1 MSQPAPREIESEE
14 KRGGRLDL
22 RKAYKVY
29 KMDGVEVRALQKVTF
44 HVAPGEYVA
53 IMGPSGSGKSTMMNL
68 AGCLDRPTSGSVLI
82 DGENTRRMK
91 ERELAEMRNRCI
103 GFVFQSFNLLS
114 RTTALANVEVPLLYG
129 GVARPER
136 HRRAREALE
145 SVGLSHRT
153 EHRPSQLSGGEQ
165 QRVAIA
171 RALVH
176 HPRIILA
183 DEPTGNLDSR
193 SGGEVLRILD
203 GLWKKGMTL
212 LLVTHDRAI
221 AEHARR
227 IIHLQDGQIVNEEG
241 GR

>member
-1 MSQPAPREIESEE
+1 MKQRELGGVEAEE
-14 KRGGRLDL
+14 KRGGGLDL
-22 RKAYKVY
+22 RNVYRAY
-29 KMDGVEVRALQKVTF
+29 KMDGVEVNALQEVTL
-44 HVAPGEYVA
+44 HVDPGEYVA

-68 AGCLDRPTSGSVLI
+68 AGCLDRPTSGCVLI
-82 DGENTRRMK
+82 DGENTERMK
-91 ERELAEMRNRCI
+91 ERELARMRIRCV

-114 RTTALANVEVPLLYG
+114 RTTALANVEIPLLYG
-129 GVARPER
+129 GVARAER

-145 SVGLSHRT
+145 SVGLGHRI
-153 EHRPSQLSGGEQ
+153 EHHPSQLSGGEQ

-183 DEPTGNLDSR
+183 DEPTGNLDSL
-193 SGGEVLRILD
+193 SGGEVLSILD
-203 GLWKKGMTL
+203 GLWQEGMTL
-212 LLVTHDRAI
+212 LLVTHDRAV

-227 IIHLQDGQIVNEEG
+227 IVHLQDGRIAREEG